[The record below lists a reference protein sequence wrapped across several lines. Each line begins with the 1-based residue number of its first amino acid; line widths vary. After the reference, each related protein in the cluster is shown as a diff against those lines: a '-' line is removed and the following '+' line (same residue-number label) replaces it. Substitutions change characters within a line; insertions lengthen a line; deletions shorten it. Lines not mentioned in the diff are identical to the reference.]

1 MDPQTTQYGSHMVMT
16 NVKKPSKLKYINI
29 DTRFRDEYND
39 QSNFIITLPEIITD
53 VKSMKVKCIE
63 IPMTFYNISSTLD
76 NNYFHYT
83 IHGKTT
89 KVVIPDGNYNASGND
104 LNQVIHT
111 LLQSTNLSYTRDSS
125 GQYLFCSNE
134 VNHVGE
140 PFYPITIDFSPK
152 NKYNFKSSLGWLV
165 GYRNPVYIL
174 SNEEQH
180 LYPEYS
186 NQYNNNT
193 NSLPI
198 FNKYMYLAIDEFN
211 KGIQNSFITPLS
223 TAMINKN
230 IISRISLMPQNY
242 GNIIIA
248 NLHNGL
254 LVSDNRSYNG
264 KVDLKRLSIQLI
276 NENGMPIDLNG
287 YDFSFCLEVEYE

>member
-1 MDPQTTQYGSHMVMT
+1 
-16 NVKKPSKLKYINI
+16 
-29 DTRFRDEYND
+29 
-39 QSNFIITLPEIITD
+39 
-53 VKSMKVKCIE
+53 
-63 IPMTFYNISSTLD
+63 
-76 NNYFHYT
+76 
-83 IHGKTT
+83 
-89 KVVIPDGNYNASGND
+89 
-104 LNQVIHT
+104 
-111 LLQSTNLSYTRDSS
+111 
-125 GQYLFCSNE
+125 
-134 VNHVGE
+134 
-140 PFYPITIDFSPK
+140 
-152 NKYNFKSSLGWLV
+152 
-165 GYRNPVYIL
+165 
-174 SNEEQH
+174 
-180 LYPEYS
+180 
-186 NQYNNNT
+186 
-193 NSLPI
+193 
-198 FNKYMYLAIDEFN
+198 MYLAIDEFN